1 MPIEPYR
8 RDQGKKTALIT
19 GVTGQDGSYLVE
31 FLLSLDYEVHAIIR
45 RSSTF
50 NTQRID
56 HIYHD
61 PHESSANF
69 FFYDADLTSN
79 EYISD
84 LIYKIRPDEVYNLG
98 AQSHVRVSF
107 DIPEYTSNVNALGTT
122 RILQSIYRS
131 GNKTKY
137 YQASTSELYG
147 NSPPPQNELSPFDP
161 RSPYSVSKVYSFYM
175 TKVFREAYNMFC
187 SNGILFNHESPRRGE
202 TFVTRKI
209 TLAIANILS
218 EKQNSLFMGNL
229 ESKRDWGYAPEYVEI
244 MWKILQY
251 NHSLDIVIGTGE
263 THTVRE
269 FLDNAFSYVDLDW
282 GKYVK
287 TDPLYS
293 RPSEVD
299 VLLADTT
306 KARNI
311 LNWSPKVK
319 FKDLVKIMMDA
330 DLRKAGLESPGEG
343 DEFLRKTFKNRWWGV
358 D

>member
-1 MPIEPYR
+1 MPIKPYR
-8 RDQGKKTALIT
+8 RDQEKKSALIT
-19 GVTGQDGSYLVE
+19 GVTGQDGSYLIE
-31 FLLSLDYEVHAIIR
+31 FLLSLGYEVHAIIR

-56 HIYHD
+56 HIYQD
-61 PHESSANF
+61 PHESSVKF
-69 FFYDADLTSN
+69 FLYDADLTST

-84 LIYKIRPDEVYNLG
+84 IIYNIRPDEVYNLG

-122 RILQSIYRS
+122 RILQSIFRS
-131 GNKTKY
+131 GNNTRY
-137 YQASTSELYG
+137 YQASSSEIFG
-147 NSPPPQNELSPFDP
+147 NSQAPQNELSPLDP
-161 RSPYSVSKVYSFYM
+161 RSPYAVSKVYSFYM

-209 TLAIANILS
+209 TLAISNILS
-218 EKQNSLFMGNL
+218 KKQNSLFMGNL
-229 ESKRDWGYAPEYVEI
+229 EAKRDWGYAPEYVEI
-244 MWKILQY
+244 MWNILQY
-251 NHSLDIVIGTGE
+251 NQSLDIVIGTGE

-269 FLDNAFSYVDLDW
+269 FLDQAFSYVGLNW
-282 GKYVK
+282 EKFVK
-287 TDPLYS
+287 IDPLYN

-299 VLLADTT
+299 ELLADTT

-311 LNWSPKVK
+311 LDWNPKVR
-319 FKDLVKIMMDA
+319 FKDLVKIMVDA
-330 DLRKAGLESPGEG
+330 DLRKAGLEPPGEG
-343 DEFLRKTFKNRWWGV
+343 DEFLRKTFKDRWWGI